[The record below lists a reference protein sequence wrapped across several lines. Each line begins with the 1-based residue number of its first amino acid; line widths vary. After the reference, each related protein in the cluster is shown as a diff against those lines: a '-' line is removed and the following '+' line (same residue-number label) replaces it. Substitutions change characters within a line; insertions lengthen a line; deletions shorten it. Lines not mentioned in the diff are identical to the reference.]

1 MTAIIIADM
10 TTRAAIATIPVR
22 EHLTELFPAV
32 TAVAAGII
40 IRADSPLKD
49 SKIPRLIYERGIFF
63 CISQYSMPAARRSE

>member
-1 MTAIIIADM
+1 MTAIITADM

-22 EHLTELFPAV
+22 EPPTGLFPAV
-32 TAVAAGII
+32 TAAAAGII

-63 CISQYSMPAARRSE
+63 YISQYSMPEARQPR